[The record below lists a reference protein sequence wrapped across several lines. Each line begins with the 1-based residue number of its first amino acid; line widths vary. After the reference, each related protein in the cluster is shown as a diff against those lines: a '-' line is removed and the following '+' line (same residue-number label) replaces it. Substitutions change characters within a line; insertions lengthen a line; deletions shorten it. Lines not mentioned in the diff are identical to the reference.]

1 MRLNSCSLQ
10 KSLEYD
16 LDNIIQTQHLTTAQ
30 RFAISQLRAKALSKW
45 EETNACAD
53 KAAIDEFLE
62 QNRRPVRDHPL
73 RQYLDDMVKAEL
85 AEMLADVD
93 LNVGPVFRAAD
104 VGPGSSV
111 GDSEN
116 NSFLGKFSGEVTYG
130 SPDLLRLFEAV
141 CNSDERW
148 QLLYQELALTNRFT
162 QKKGGRMSAVP
173 KTVDI
178 SRLVVTPLLLNVFF
192 DKGVGAQLEQ
202 TLAQL
207 GIDLRIQPNVNRRL
221 AMRGSS
227 YGDMCT
233 IDLKGASNHVRY
245 ARWYPLF
252 PASLQWWLRLT
263 RTDFVELPNK
273 EWEEL
278 SMVQT
283 MGSGLIFPLQ
293 TLCFLALCR
302 VAYKQCGMQPRTT
315 GSKVNLAVFGD
326 DIIVHRRAYDTVIS
340 MLNAF
345 ELVINYDKTFA
356 DGPFRESCG
365 ADWFDGTNVR
375 PFYIKKVHRWEDR
388 YSVINRCTEWCLRLE
403 LPLLDTLIGDLLEWK
418 KPRFMVPQHGEEYS
432 GLRVTS
438 EIFGSNSGEY
448 NARQPLLTRVFY
460 SQEVIDT
467 FPTVSMLSILRGELA
482 STTKIKNGTVQP
494 YRPYGEIFRVKHRVH
509 QPLYYVSIRVDT
521 PKYTTRSCYT
531 PNWDAPPVM
540 PLDIDDLPIR
550 GTSSWSLRDNIP
562 VERFVGDGFGRTWV
576 NNPRAKAWI
585 DLSLLL
591 ASLGVG
597 TT

>member
-1 MRLNSCSLQ
+1 MKMYSCSLQ
-10 KSLEYD
+10 QSLEYD
-16 LDNIIQTQHLTTAQ
+16 LNKIEQTQHLTAAQ
-30 RFAISQLRAKALSKW
+30 RFAISHLRAKALGKW
-45 EETNACAD
+45 EETNARAD
-53 KAAIDEFLE
+53 EAAITEFLE
-62 QNRRPVRDHPL
+62 QNRRPVINHPL
-73 RQYLDDMVKAEL
+73 RQYLDDLVKAEL

-93 LNVGPVFRAAD
+93 LDVGPVFRAAD

-111 GDSEN
+111 GASDN
-116 NSFLGKFSGEVTYG
+116 NSFLGKFSGEITYG

-148 QLLYQELALTNRFT
+148 QQLYQECDLANRFT

-202 TLAQL
+202 TLTHL
-207 GIDLRIQPNVNRRL
+207 GIDLRIQPNVNRKL
-221 AMRGSS
+221 AKRGSMH
-227 YGDMCT
+227 GDMCT

-315 GSKVNLAVFGD
+315 GSKQNLAVFGD

-345 ELVINYDKTFA
+345 ELVVNMDKTFST
-356 DGPFRESCG
+356 GSFRESCG
-365 ADWFDGTNVR
+365 ADWFDGINVR
-375 PFYIKKVHRWEDR
+375 PFFVKRTHRWEDR
-388 YSVINRCTEWCLRLE
+388 YSIMNRCVEWSLRLD

-418 KPRFMVPQHGEEYS
+418 VPKFQVPQHGEEYS

-438 EIFGSNSGEY
+438 AIFGSYAGEY
-448 NARQPLLTRVFY
+448 KARQPLITRVFY
-460 SQEVIDT
+460 EQDFIDAN
-467 FPTVSMLSILRGELA
+467 PTVSMLSMLRGELT
-482 STTKIKNGTVQP
+482 SVTKLRDGIAQP
-494 YRPYGEIFRVKHRVH
+494 YRPYGEIYKIKKHVH
-509 QPLYYVSIRVDT
+509 QPKYYVSVRVDT
-521 PKYTTRSCYT
+521 PKYTTRCCVT
-531 PNWDAPPVM
+531 PNWDAAPVM
-540 PLDIDDLPIR
+540 PIDIDDLPIR
-550 GTSSWSLRDNIP
+550 GTASWSRKDNMQETRYI
-562 VERFVGDGFGRTWV
+562 GDGFGRTWN
-576 NNPRAKAWI
+576 NNPRARAWI

-591 ASLGVG
+591 ASLGEV